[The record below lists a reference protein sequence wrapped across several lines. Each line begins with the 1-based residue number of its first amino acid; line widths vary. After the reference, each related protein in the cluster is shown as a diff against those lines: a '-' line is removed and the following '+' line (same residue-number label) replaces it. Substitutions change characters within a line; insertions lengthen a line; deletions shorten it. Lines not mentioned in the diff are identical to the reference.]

1 MDERHNELGA
11 VLADLRRRWTR
22 RTRLGAWAAGAS
34 AAAMVL
40 AVGLLAVWLVAAQGI
55 PLAIVAFAI
64 TALAL
69 VTLACAAWPINH
81 PPSDQQLARYIE
93 EQAGGLD
100 DVVVTAVAHGQTS
113 TPAAARLAVEAA
125 AAIERVGTDRLI
137 PRETI
142 RRAAIG
148 AAAATAVLAVA
159 ATAFAPTLS
168 RGVSITAAYLFPSRI
183 TFDVTPGTT
192 KVRADEPVTI
202 TARIRGV
209 EPGLVPRLQ
218 TGEGD
223 QAAMLEMSGTGVEGE
238 YTVTLDK
245 VSESFPYRVI
255 AGPARSADYAIEV
268 IRPARVMRVDLQY
281 RYPRALG
288 LEPRTEEDGGDIY
301 GPKGTTVEIVVTTDK
316 PVASGAITLADGTAL
331 PLGGSEKNR
340 TASLDIT
347 GDGSYRIALT
357 DVDGLVNPGETEYFI
372 RMLNDR
378 PPDVRVMRPGGD
390 KQVTPIEEVLIE
402 ARADD
407 DFGLASFELVFQASG
422 REDTV
427 VPFPTDRQLA
437 VSASHMVHLE
447 DLGVQPGEFVTYY
460 VRARDVGQGRRGT
473 EARSDIY
480 FLEVKPFEEVFVA
493 AQSQAM
499 NMQGGDPGLMELVDA
514 QKEII
519 AATWKLDARARR
531 GGDARSATDIKAVGK
546 AQAALGARAAEAA
559 GNLAGAMRDP
569 RRRRPRPG
577 MATAPGGED
586 PMTRAVEAMGRAAGE
601 LDRTRTAQALPHE
614 MEALEQ
620 LLKADADV
628 KRRQVARQQAGGGSG
643 SNRQSPDLS
652 TLFDQQLR
660 KQQQTNYE
668 TPDSAE
674 TREEREP
681 EDDPLAQIRELARRQ
696 EGLQRQQQDLARNS
710 DRLSPEEIARQLE
723 RLTREQQQLTEQAD
737 ELSRRLQQASRQQ
750 ASNDQ
755 QKQDGSRSQPSS
767 GSPSGSQGQSGSSSG
782 QSQSRQL
789 REIAEQMK
797 NAASDLRRQDPRQ
810 ASARSGEAV
819 EQLRDLSRQME
830 RASPDERRRAM
841 GDLQFE
847 ARQLADAE
855 RRLANEAERTASGP
869 GGEDARRRLSA
880 EQERLADR
888 AARLAEAARQMAS
901 PARGEDQAAA
911 EASRAAAEAARDLE
925 SERVAE
931 RMREAA
937 EALKQPEGNGKA
949 AAQGREMARA
959 LDRVAGTLGAASGA
973 RDAEAERLSEQL
985 ARTGELRDRV
995 NELQRTLQQL
1005 EQEARRGQQG
1015 DSPSPDAQGQPSPG
1029 QTGQPSTEP
1038 SSAARQGSEGREGAS
1053 GEKGGADGGRAGR
1066 VARLQRDAAEQMR
1079 EAQRLA
1085 RELGQE
1091 NPEMK
1096 GGGQTPEDW
1105 WPSISAPG
1113 TEAFKQDFS
1122 KWESLKDNLLLGLE
1136 RTENRLSG
1144 QLRERATRERLN
1156 AGGHEGVDEAYRE
1169 MVDRYYQS
1177 LASPRRPR

>member
-11 VLADLRRRWTR
+11 VLADVRRRWTQ
-22 RTRLGAWAAGAS
+22 RTRLAAWAVGAW

-40 AVGLLAVWLVAAQGI
+40 AVGMLAVWLVAAQGI
-55 PLAIVAFAI
+55 PLAIVAWAV
-64 TALAL
+64 TVLAL
-69 VTLACAAWPINH
+69 VTIACAAWPIRH
-81 PPSDQQLARYIE
+81 PPSDLQLARYIE

-100 DVVVTAVAHGQTS
+100 DVVVTAVAHGETR
-113 TPAAARLAVEAA
+113 TPVASRLAAQAAEA
-125 AAIERVGTDRLI
+125 IDRVGTERLV
-137 PRETI
+137 PQETI
-142 RRAAIG
+142 RRAAIW
-148 AAAATAVLAVA
+148 AAAATAILAVA
-159 ATAFAPTLS
+159 AIGFAPTVS
-168 RGVSITAAYLFPSRI
+168 RGASITAAYLFPSRI
-183 TFDVTPGTT
+183 TFDVTPGTA
-192 KVRADEPVTI
+192 KVRAEEPVTI

-209 EPGLVPRLQ
+209 EPGLVPMLEA
-218 TGEGD
+218 GEGD
-223 QAAMLEMSGTGVEGE
+223 QAATLEMTATGAEGE
-238 YTVTLDK
+238 YTVTFER
-245 VSESFPYRVI
+245 VSESFPYHVI

-268 IRPARVMRVDLQY
+268 IRPARVTRVDLQY
-281 RYPRALG
+281 RYPRGLG

-316 PVASGAITLADGTAL
+316 PVTTGAITLADGTSLA
-331 PLGGSEKNR
+331 LGGAAKNR
-340 TASLDIT
+340 VASLDIT

-407 DFGLASFELVFQASG
+407 DFGLASFELVFQATG
-422 REDTV
+422 RKDTV
-427 VPFPTDRQLA
+427 VPFPADRQLA

-493 AQSQAM
+493 SQSQAM
-499 NMQGGDPGLMELVDA
+499 NMQGGEPGLMDLVDA
-514 QKEII
+514 QKEVI

-531 GGDARSATDIKAVGK
+531 GGDARSETDIKAVGK

-559 GNLAGAMRDP
+559 GTVAGAMRDP

-577 MATAPGGED
+577 MSTAPGGED
-586 PMTRAVEAMGRAAGE
+586 PMARAVEAMGRAAGE
-601 LDRTRTAQALPHE
+601 LDRARTAPALPHE

-674 TREEREP
+674 TREEQDP

-696 EGLQRQQQDLARNS
+696 EGLQREQQDLARNS
-710 DRLSPEEIARQLE
+710 ERLSPEEIKRQLE

-737 ELSRRLQQASRQQ
+737 DLSRQLQQATRQE

-755 QKQDGSRSQPSS
+755 QKTDASRSQPSS
-767 GSPSGSQGQSGSSSG
+767 ASPSGSQGQSGSAGG
-782 QSQSRQL
+782 QSSRGRQL
-789 REIAEQMK
+789 REITEQMK
-797 NAASDLRRQDPRQ
+797 NAASDLRRQDPQQ

-855 RRLANEAERTASGP
+855 RRLADEAERTAPGP

-888 AARLAEAARQMAS
+888 AARLTEAARQMAA
-901 PARGEDQAAA
+901 PTGGEDRAAA
-911 EASRAAAEAARDLE
+911 EASRAAADAAKALE
-925 SERVAE
+925 SERLAE

-937 EALKQPEGNGKA
+937 AALKQPEPNGTA
-949 AAQGREMARA
+949 AEQGREMARA
-959 LDRVAGTLGAASGA
+959 LDRVAGTLGAASGT
-973 RDAEAERLSEQL
+973 RDEETERLSEQL

-995 NELQRTLQQL
+995 SELQRTLQEL
-1005 EQEARRGQQG
+1005 EQEAR
-1015 DSPSPDAQGQPSPG
+1015 QGQPS
-1029 QTGQPSTEP
+1029 TDP
-1038 SSAARQGSEGREGAS
+1038 SSAARQGSEGREGSS
-1053 GEKGGADGGRAGR
+1053 GQQGGADGGRAGR

-1096 GGGQTPEDW
+1096 GGQTPEDW

-1144 QLRERATRERLN
+1144 QLRERETRERLN
-1156 AGGHEGVDEAYRE
+1156 AGGHEGVAEAYRE